1 MSTWFARCGFG
12 VREGASGNPTHHMQ
26 DMQKGAH
33 THTHFPPLPPP
44 TTGTLHTAFS
54 ANGKGAFVSYAN
66 HQSES
71 RNVDVGCVWCV
82 QFKEAHRHV
91 HRGLASS
98 NGLTNDLLTYA
109 LWDGK
114 GTDEYGCCIL
124 PQRASAKQEE
134 AGV

>member
-33 THTHFPPLPPP
+33 THTHSPPLPPP
-44 TTGTLHTAFS
+44 STGTLHTAFS

-71 RNVDVGCVWCV
+71 RNVDVGCVLVCAV
-82 QFKEAHRHV
+82 QGSTSPCAPRPGQFQWI
-91 HRGLASS
+91 
-98 NGLTNDLLTYA
+98 D
-109 LWDGK
+109 
-114 GTDEYGCCIL
+114 
-124 PQRASAKQEE
+124 
-134 AGV
+134 